1 VGKEPEVNGAF
12 DMGKVQ
18 ILTDKQEAILAG
30 LGREEWFTGRFYFTG
45 GTALSEVYLQHRVS
59 EDLDLFTEK
68 EFETQKVLE
77 ITGTLAREKKFTIN
91 PRWSEPV
98 MIYILKYADGEV
110 LKVDFAKYPYA
121 RLEESQ
127 KKIVGITVDSLLD
140 IAVNK
145 LLSMTQRMEVKDFV
159 DMYFLLKRF
168 SFWDLVRGVEVKFK
182 VEVDPF
188 LFAVDVLGVES
199 FDHMPKMLRPLS
211 LDKLKKFYRDLSVKL
226 GKRVVE

>member
-1 VGKEPEVNGAF
+1 
-12 DMGKVQ
+12 MGKVQ

-77 ITGTLAREKKFTIN
+77 
-91 PRWSEPV
+91 
-98 MIYILKYADGEV
+98 
-110 LKVDFAKYPYA
+110 
-121 RLEESQ
+121 
-127 KKIVGITVDSLLD
+127 IVGITVDSLLD